1 MFLSF
6 LYTSFILTNNKA
18 DVHLSLH
25 CLNIFSKA
33 PYKKLEL
40 ILKLRININ
49 RGKSSAFSQQ
59 GHWILASEAVVLV
72 RALNSFLS
80 ENMPQRH
87 FDLSAITFNRT
98 KMFMCYVVL

>member
-1 MFLSF
+1 MS
-6 LYTSFILTNNKA
+6 SILTNNKA

-40 ILKLRININ
+40 ILKLRIHIN
-49 RGKSSAFSQQ
+49 RGKSAFSQQ
-59 GHWILASEAVVLV
+59 RHLILASEAVVLV

-80 ENMPQRH
+80 ENMHRH
-87 FDLSAITFNRT
+87 LT
-98 KMFMCYVVL
+98 

>member
-6 LYTSFILTNNKA
+6 LYMSSILTNNKA

-40 ILKLRININ
+40 ILKLRIHIN
-49 RGKSSAFSQQ
+49 RGKSAFSQQ
-59 GHWILASEAVVLV
+59 RHLILASEAVVLV

-80 ENMPQRH
+80 ENMPQT
-87 FDLSAITFNRT
+87 FDLSDITFNRT
-98 KMFMCYVVL
+98 KMFMCCVVL